1 MARPPKILPSHA
13 IHLMLPEDIYARLQL
28 HLFRESDRCIPRGAV
43 QSFFIER
50 LNDYFGGR
58 ASGSLKGSLRRDAYM
73 GLETIF
79 ATASKKNADPQEA
92 LRAIARWSRIYADK
106 LLEDSSNG

>member
-28 HLFRESDRCIPRGAV
+28 HLFREADRCIPRGAT
-43 QSFFIER
+43 QSFFVER
-50 LNDYFGGR
+50 LNEYFSGR
-58 ASGSLKGSLRRDAYM
+58 VPSEFSDNDRRQIYM

-79 ATASKKNADPQEA
+79 ATASKKNADPTEA

-106 LLEDSSNG
+106 LLEH